1 MNNITLVAC
10 IFIILA
16 SIMQENKSLNQ
27 KIVSSSASVVISLS
41 LVLFVVGLLGLVL
54 INAQR
59 LSDYVKENIGF
70 TIMLKDG
77 VNEIE
82 SIKFQKELEGAEFTK
97 TTNLITKEQATEELK
112 NDLGEDFVSF
122 LGYSPLLLSIDVK
135 LNAPY
140 ANTDSL
146 EKITTDLTANPIVFE
161 AYYQKDLVDKLN
173 SNVKRLSFFLLAF
186 CTLLFF
192 IAFVLINN
200 TIRLSVY
207 AKRFLIRTMRLVG
220 ATDSFIQKPFLIKG
234 LYQGLYS
241 SIFAIF
247 MLIGT
252 IQLIQGDTANMLN
265 VTDLKII
272 GAVFIIIFFSGLI
285 LSLCSTYFAVRK
297 YIQLNENK
305 LYN

>member
-1 MNNITLVAC
+1 MALTANKTLKRK
-10 IFIILA
+10 II
-16 SIMQENKSLNQ
+16 
-27 KIVSSSASVVISLS
+27 SSSASVVISLS
-41 LVLFVVGLLGLVL
+41 LVLFIVGLLALTL

-77 VNEIE
+77 ITEIE
-82 SIKFQKELEGAEFTK
+82 TIKFQKELSAAEFTK
-97 TTNLITKEQATEELK
+97 SINLITKEQATKDLK
-112 NDLGEDFVSF
+112 KELGEDFVKF
-122 LGYSPLLLSIDVK
+122 LGYSPLLSSIDVK
-135 LNAPY
+135 LNATY

-146 EKITTDLTANPIVFE
+146 QQITAELIKKPFVFE

-173 SNVKRLSFFLLAF
+173 SNVKKLSFFLLLF
-186 CTLLFF
+186 SILLFF

-220 ATDSFIQKPFLIKG
+220 ATDRFIQKPFLIKG
-234 LYQGLYS
+234 LYQGVYS

-247 MLIGT
+247 MLIGS
-252 IQLIQGDTANMLN
+252 IQLLQLDAAHILN
-265 VTDLKII
+265 IDDLKII
-272 GAVFIIIFFSGLI
+272 GIVFILIFFSGLL
-285 LSLCSTYFAVRK
+285 LSLFSTFFAVRK
-297 YIQLNENK
+297 YIQLNENE